1 MEEVSDEEEQRLK
14 DLDNPHAVI
23 RYGKQT
29 EAENVP
35 AINII
40 KYMFFSLSF
49 LSTDKFGT
57 KNISSHLMKMSEACG
72 V

>member
-1 MEEVSDEEEQRLK
+1 MVMSLLEFYLQLRIQKEAGQWTKDMEEVCDEEEQRLK

-35 AINII
+35 AIN
-40 KYMFFSLSF
+40 
-49 LSTDKFGT
+49 
-57 KNISSHLMKMSEACG
+57 N
-72 V
+72 

>member
-1 MEEVSDEEEQRLK
+1 MVMSLLEFYLQLRIQKEAGEWTKDMEEVSDEEEQRLK

-35 AINII
+35 AIN
-40 KYMFFSLSF
+40 
-49 LSTDKFGT
+49 
-57 KNISSHLMKMSEACG
+57 N
-72 V
+72 